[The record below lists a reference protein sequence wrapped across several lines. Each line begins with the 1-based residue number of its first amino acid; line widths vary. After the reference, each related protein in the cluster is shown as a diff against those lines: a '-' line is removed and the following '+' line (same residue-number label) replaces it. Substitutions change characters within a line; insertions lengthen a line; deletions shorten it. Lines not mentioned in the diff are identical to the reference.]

1 MPAGRGWRVRG
12 QGCRQPPRLR
22 HDPIPCPGQGIPWS
36 NESSMMTNQAGPR
49 RAQVGAAL
57 TAQYIL
63 GATLQQSKAPRLACL
78 SGHYSAPS

>member
-1 MPAGRGWRVRG
+1 
-12 QGCRQPPRLR
+12 
-22 HDPIPCPGQGIPWS
+22 
-36 NESSMMTNQAGPR
+36 MMTNQAGPR